1 MSLYYP
7 EGTLIETEENKNSLK
22 SLSAIRGCIAGGKIL
37 EALAV
42 VCDNE
47 HNLIIDLGCMRGV
60 IDRSEGAIG
69 IADGSVR
76 DIAIISRVNKPVC
89 FKVIDI
95 ITDEYGKEIAVLSR
109 RLAQE
114 ECMRQYI
121 SNLKVGDIIP
131 AKVTHLETFGSFVD
145 IGCGISSL
153 IPIDAASVS
162 RISHPRDRF
171 TVGQNIRAVVRTI
184 DHDLRSHRL
193 GHA

>member
-7 EGTLIETEENKNSLK
+7 EGMLIETEENKNSLK

-95 ITDEYGKEIAVLSR
+95 ITDEYGKE
-109 RLAQE
+109 
-114 ECMRQYI
+114 
-121 SNLKVGDIIP
+121 
-131 AKVTHLETFGSFVD
+131 
-145 IGCGISSL
+145 
-153 IPIDAASVS
+153 PIWKHSAA
-162 RISHPRDRF
+162 
-171 TVGQNIRAVVRTI
+171 
-184 DHDLRSHRL
+184 L
-193 GHA
+193 